1 MKLIVNKDSEL
12 LQYLYENLDMPKK
25 KIKSLLIHKNIYIN
39 NSCITQ
45 YNYKVSQGMEII
57 ILNKQ
62 QRNLLFE
69 ILYEDDN
76 IIVVNKPS
84 GLLTIA
90 TSKEK
95 ENTLYHYV
103 SEYLKTKNK
112 YQKVFIVHRL
122 DKDTSGVIL
131 FAKNQKIQKQLQD
144 NWNNLVKLREY
155 KAVVL
160 GRLKEKQ
167 ARLVNCLF
175 ETKTNLTCISKKNN
189 SKEAITNYQVIKEN
203 SKYSL
208 LNIQIETGRKNQIR
222 VQLAHINHP
231 ILGDNK
237 YGLKDNKFSRLYLHA
252 TRLEIFYPVLK
263 KVMVFSTKIPEEFND
278 II

>member
-167 ARLVNCLF
+167 ARLVNYLF